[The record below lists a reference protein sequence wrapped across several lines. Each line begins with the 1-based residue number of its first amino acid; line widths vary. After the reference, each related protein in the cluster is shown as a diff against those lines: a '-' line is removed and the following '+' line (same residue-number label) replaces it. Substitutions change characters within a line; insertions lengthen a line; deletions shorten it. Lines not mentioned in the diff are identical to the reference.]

1 MIDREMD
8 QLKDMIPGTGDIMV
22 TILLIVALVVG
33 VRIIAGILDKVRIE
47 KTVQEKGNQLVSI
60 RWTPFAMGWLGSKNE
75 RLYQVVWVE
84 PSGRRI
90 SSTVK
95 TGMLAG
101 TYFSHSELAEDS
113 SSDAE
118 SVASSGESPEVMNR
132 EGDLSALKEENQRLR
147 QEITHLRRDLDQLR
161 RE

>member
-8 QLKDMIPGTGDIMV
+8 QLKDLIPDTGDITV
-22 TILLIVALVVG
+22 TILLIVAMVVG

-75 RLYQVVWVE
+75 RLYKVVWLE

-101 TYFSHSELAEDS
+101 TYFSTSELAEDTS
-113 SSDAE
+113 PAAE
-118 SVASSGESPEVMNR
+118 SAASFVDSAEVTSR
-132 EGDLSALKEENQRLR
+132 AGDLSALKEENQRLR
-147 QEITHLRRDLDQLR
+147 QEINHLRRDLDQLR